1 MSTSRRRRLR
11 VLVRDVGTELRGHDI
26 LLYAAGVTFYGAI
39 AAVPLVVVTVY
50 LTGALVGQGTIRHLG
65 TLLADQLPM
74 NLGAERAAR
83 SVVEATTRL
92 PVSAAL
98 VALLP
103 ASLYSEGLVRAFDR
117 LSVAPDSRLSRGL
130 RGRLKSLPLY
140 ALAPVLLLVILI
152 ATTWIQGSVGGGTG
166 GRLLGVYLAFLT
178 AWGAF
183 TVLLFGAYRFLSPE
197 RLGGRAVLWGAAA
210 TGSMLAGM
218 LLGFVL
224 FLGIRVD
231 IGTAYGGFVTVAA
244 VAVVGGWAY
253 LLHVVLLTGYLL
265 TRRLAARAGHPTGP
279 AVLDVPMP
287 TPVGTG

>member
-1 MSTSRRRRLR
+1 MSTSRRRLR
-11 VLVRDVGTELRGHDI
+11 VLVRDVGTELRGHDV

-50 LTGALVGQGTIRHLG
+50 LAGVLVGEGTVRHLG
-65 TLLADQLPM
+65 TLLAEQLPM

-83 SVVEATTRL
+83 SLVEATTRL
-92 PVSAAL
+92 PVTTAL

-117 LSVAPDSRLSRGL
+117 LSVAADSRLSRGL

-140 ALAPVLLLVILI
+140 ALAPVLLLAILI
-152 ATTWIQGSVGGGTG
+152 ATTWINGAVGSGTG

-178 AWGAF
+178 GWFSF
-183 TVLLFGAYRFLSPE
+183 TVLLVGAYRFLSPE
-197 RLGGRAVLWGAAA
+197 RLNVRAVLWGAAS

-218 LLGFVL
+218 VLGFVL
-224 FLGIRVD
+224 FLQIHID
-231 IGTAYGGFVTVAA
+231 IGAAYGGFATVAA

-253 LLHVVLLTGYLL
+253 LLHVILLAGYLL

-279 AVLDVPMP
+279 DVLDVPMP
-287 TPVGTG
+287 EAVTAG